1 MHRCEGPMSG
11 ARSEGFPHRPNGVAS
26 SFPGARRK
34 GRSHGDPAQEAHET
48 SPRRRLIILA
58 KAGWRIGALWFRSEE
73 RWKAR
78 ALLAGVVALNLAGV
92 GVAVASSY
100 WNAALFNALGAKD
113 WNAFVFQ
120 LFAYSGIAAAAIL
133 HALGDITLNK
143 WLTIRWRRWLTG
155 RYLAPWLAD
164 GVHYRVQLSG
174 DAPDNPDQRIAEDV
188 ALYVTHAIS
197 IGLGLLTTLV
207 ALASFG
213 TILATIPAA
222 APIELMG
229 IAIAMPLL
237 LVMSSFLYAGIGT
250 WLMHLLG
257 RSLIG
262 LDATQQKAEADF
274 RFSLARLRENTEEV
288 AFIRG
293 ESAERAEL
301 DQRFSL
307 LMTNW
312 YALLSRQRR
321 LRVFQTAFNQIM
333 LVFPY
338 LLAAPLYFSGAMPLG
353 GLTQTSGA
361 FFRIRHELSFLMRNY
376 TSLTYWGSVIERLS
390 GFETALAAV
399 QAHPTGRIAH
409 VAHDDSG
416 PALAASDLVVRLPAG
431 APIVAVAGFTLA
443 PGERVLLIGSSGI
456 GKTSLLRALAGIWPF
471 GEGTMSVRQGARLM
485 ALPQRGYLPLGTLR
499 DALAYPGLAAVFS
512 DEMLRDTL
520 VAVGLTTLA
529 DRLDDDIVSTAGLSG
544 GERQRIAFA
553 RVLLHR
559 PDILLLDEA
568 TSALDE
574 ASEAALHRLLAE
586 RLPDTALLS
595 AGHRASLAALHTRT
609 VCLAAGEGGGSRLA
623 DHAVI
628 HRPIETVRAAV
639 AMNPPQLTQRILLS

>member
-1 MHRCEGPMSG
+1 M
-11 ARSEGFPHRPNGVAS
+11 
-26 SFPGARRK
+26 
-34 GRSHGDPAQEAHET
+34 GDPAQAAGRET
-48 SPRRRLIILA
+48 SPRRRLIVLA
-58 KAGWRIGALWFRSEE
+58 RAGWRIGVLWFRSEE
-73 RWKAR
+73 CWQAR
-78 ALLAGVVALNLAGV
+78 ALLAGLVALNLAGV

-113 WNAFVFQ
+113 WDAFVFQ
-120 LFAYSGIAAAAIL
+120 LFAYSGIAAASIV
-133 HALGDITLNK
+133 HAFGDITLNK

-164 GVHYRVQLSG
+164 GVHYRVQLFG

-188 ALYVTHAIS
+188 SLYVKHAIS

-293 ESAERAEL
+293 EPAERAEL

-312 YALLSRQRR
+312 YALLSRQRW
-321 LRVFQTAFNQIM
+321 LRVFETAFVNIVV
-333 LVFPY
+333 VFPY

-353 GLTQTSGA
+353 GLTQISGA
-361 FFRIRHELSFLMRNY
+361 FFRIRHELSFLIRNY
-376 TSLTYWGSVIERLS
+376 AALAYWGSVIERLS
-390 GFETALAAV
+390 AFEEALAAA
-399 QAHPTGRIAH
+399 QAHPAGRIAH
-409 VAHDDSG
+409 VAHDDPG
-416 PALAASDLVVRLPAG
+416 PALAASDLVVRLPDG
-431 APIVAVAGFTLA
+431 APIAAVAGFTLT

-471 GEGTMSVRQGARLM
+471 GEGRVSVKRGARLM

-499 DALAYPGLAAVFS
+499 DALAYPGLAGSMS
-512 DEMLRDTL
+512 DDVLRDAL
-520 VAVGLTTLA
+520 AAVGLPMLA

-553 RVLLHR
+553 RALLHR

-568 TSALDE
+568 VSALDE
-574 ASEAALHRLLAE
+574 TSEAALHRLLAT
-586 RLPDTALLS
+586 RLPDTAVLS
-595 AGHRASLAALHTRT
+595 AGHRASLAALHNRT
-609 VCLAAGEGGGSRLA
+609 VRLATAEGDGSRLA
-623 DHAVI
+623 DHAVT
-628 HRPIETVRAAV
+628 HRPIENVHTAV
-639 AMNPPQLTQRILLS
+639 AG